1 MNLLLNRTYTTK
13 SLNPNTHAYI
23 HDKNRLSQDF
33 FF

>member
-1 MNLLLNRTYTTK
+1 MNLFYNKMRSEQLIQFEN
-13 SLNPNTHAYI
+13 HAYI